1 MKTANRKTATA
12 KRKPKPKVRYSF
24 PIVIERDEEGYY
36 ANCPSLQGCFTDGD
50 TFEEAMKNIQ
60 EVIELHVES
69 RLDHGE
75 EVPASGVVSFAMVDV
90 EV

>member
-24 PIVIERDEEGYY
+24 PVVIERDEEGYY

-60 EVIELHVES
+60 EVIELLLES
-69 RLDHGE
+69 QKDDEG
-75 EVPASGVVSFAMVDV
+75 EVPSSGVVSFAMVDV